1 MSKLY
6 INYKSLNNNFIPNIN
21 KTIYDYNQLINLIN
35 ELDIPTS
42 FSYKSFIKNLA
53 KEVNV
58 QRDNILKIKNYVITN
73 INTYQSIINDFYRN
87 TYKK

>member
-6 INYKSLNNNFIPNIN
+6 INYKSLNNNFMPNIN
-21 KTIYDYNQLINLIN
+21 KTIYDYNQLINLLN

-73 INTYQSIINDFYRN
+73 INTYQSIIDDFYRN

>member
-6 INYKSLNNNFIPNIN
+6 INYKSLNNNFMPNIN
-21 KTIYDYNQLINLIN
+21 KTIYDYNQLINLLN